1 MKKWVLMTAF
11 ALLCSGEAEA
21 ATWIAR
27 CNDGQHLQYN
37 QTVGGGGI
45 LYLWT
50 TDGVIPGTGTQMAVL
65 TQTSINAD
73 TICGTVTG
81 NPTLPGGA
89 PLSQLCANKTKGI
102 VTIKWQSPVPGSA
115 VKEGLFCK
123 ANVSVN

>member
-1 MKKWVLMTAF
+1 MRKLIFLSACVVLCATSAD
-11 ALLCSGEAEA
+11 A

-65 TQTSINAD
+65 KQTSLSA
-73 TICGTVTG
+73 TAICGTVTG

-89 PLSQLCANKTKGI
+89 PLTQLCANKTKGTI
-102 VTIKWQSPVPGSA
+102 TIKWQSPIAPA
-115 VKEGLFCK
+115 AIKEGLFCK
-123 ANVSVN
+123 ANVTVN

>member
-1 MKKWVLMTAF
+1 MRKLIFLSACV
-11 ALLCSGEAEA
+11 ALCATGANA

-50 TDGVIPGTGTQMAVL
+50 TDGVIPGSGTQMAVL
-65 TQTSINAD
+65 KQTSIDAN

-81 NPTLPGGA
+81 NPTLAGGA
-89 PLSQLCANKTKGI
+89 PFSQLCANKTKSTI
-102 VTIKWQSPVPGSA
+102 TIKRQSPTGGDI
-115 VKEGLFCK
+115 KEGLFCK
-123 ANVSVN
+123 ATVTVN